1 MNDLLKIPNWHKW
14 VGKLSSLVIVESKN
28 FRVFGF
34 PRMLNLDLDYDL
46 MLSSGVHGIRD
57 NGFVTEILDVLEST
71 LQRCINEGWSVPST
85 KLKDKFLVFLY
96 AVDDSVGPGSPI
108 MDEIAIQFDK
118 DSGSVVS
125 TISLPTRSVHALQVD
140 YENYCKVAA
149 VHELSHL
156 VKSATMPYRRIVD
169 GIPRFGLD
177 LEDWFESWLW
187 FDEGLAVLAESE
199 FLPELNNW
207 LEYTYEWIDR
217 PQFALDDPSMR
228 YASVMFVRY
237 LKRAMAQRER
247 PRFVRDCWQKSGFV
261 WEPELNLPKQTR
273 LSALGAI
280 SESLNEQ
287 DVVFCDAQEQ
297 DLFAS
302 GYCFDALFLNV
313 PGTLGYEPEVF
324 ERRGHRAICGA
335 LRLPS
340 AGDAPGSFPRMER
353 QPLSL
358 PALSCCYI
366 SIRADLTLGAVAAEA
381 EAVFEIS
388 VQVEDSQS
396 AGKLKLEVVA
406 VQQPEHTPVSGTRQV
421 ASRRIGTDGRER
433 LTVQVPAPGTNCDY
447 SAIIT
452 NCDWRPDEP
461 NHPYDSSRC
470 PLAKFRV
477 EIRRL

>member
-177 LEDWFESWLW
+177 LEEWFESWLW

-207 LEYTYEWIDR
+207 LEYT
-217 PQFALDDPSMR
+217 
-228 YASVMFVRY
+228 
-237 LKRAMAQRER
+237 
-247 PRFVRDCWQKSGFV
+247 
-261 WEPELNLPKQTR
+261 
-273 LSALGAI
+273 
-280 SESLNEQ
+280 
-287 DVVFCDAQEQ
+287 
-297 DLFAS
+297 
-302 GYCFDALFLNV
+302 
-313 PGTLGYEPEVF
+313 
-324 ERRGHRAICGA
+324 
-335 LRLPS
+335 
-340 AGDAPGSFPRMER
+340 
-353 QPLSL
+353 
-358 PALSCCYI
+358 
-366 SIRADLTLGAVAAEA
+366 
-381 EAVFEIS
+381 
-388 VQVEDSQS
+388 
-396 AGKLKLEVVA
+396 
-406 VQQPEHTPVSGTRQV
+406 
-421 ASRRIGTDGRER
+421 
-433 LTVQVPAPGTNCDY
+433 
-447 SAIIT
+447 
-452 NCDWRPDEP
+452 
-461 NHPYDSSRC
+461 
-470 PLAKFRV
+470 
-477 EIRRL
+477 